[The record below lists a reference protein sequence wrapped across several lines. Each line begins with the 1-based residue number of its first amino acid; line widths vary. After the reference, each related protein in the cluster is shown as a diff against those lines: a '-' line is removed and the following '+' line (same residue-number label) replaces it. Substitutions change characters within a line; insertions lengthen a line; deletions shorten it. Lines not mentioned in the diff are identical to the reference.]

1 MVDAERYSSRC
12 LRSCGNAAVV
22 LMLLITAGCGG
33 GVKREFAPISGTV
46 TIGSEPVPGGRVVFE
61 HVDGPIASAN
71 IDEEG
76 NYKARVV
83 VGKQK
88 ISIDYHDDPPDD
100 KDKGGAVTGIRMEEI
115 IPGKSLV
122 PSKYTSSK
130 TSGLEYEV
138 LSGENVYD
146 ITLNNK

>member
-1 MVDAERYSSRC
+1 MVDVRRNC
-12 LRSCGNAAVV
+12 LYCSCQAGIVFLL
-22 LMLLITAGCGG
+22 LMTAGCGG

-46 TIGSEPVPGGRVVFE
+46 TIGGEPVPGGRVIFD
-61 HVDGPIASAN
+61 HVEGPIASAN

-83 VGKQK
+83 IGKQK
-88 ISIDYHDDPPDD
+88 IAIDYHDEPAEES
-100 KDKGGAVTGIRMEEI
+100 KGGAVSGVRTEEI

-122 PSKYTSSK
+122 PKKYSTSK

-138 LSGENVYD
+138 LRGENVYD
-146 ITLNNK
+146 ISLNNK

>member
-1 MVDAERYSSRC
+1 
-12 LRSCGNAAVV
+12 
-22 LMLLITAGCGG
+22 MLLIMFGCGG

-46 TIGSEPVPGGRVVFE
+46 TIGGEPIPGGRVIFD
-61 HVDGPIASAN
+61 HVEGPIASAN

-88 ISIDYHDDPPDD
+88 ISIDYHDDPAE
-100 KDKGGAVTGIRMEEI
+100 KDVGGSKTGIRTAEI
-115 IPGKSLV
+115 IPGKSLI
-122 PSKYTSSK
+122 PQKYANSK

-138 LSGENVYD
+138 LPGENVYD
-146 ITLNNK
+146 ISLNSK